1 MALCCGR
8 ASLPRFLVAEESL
21 THGTVSTLD
30 SGLGTNNN
38 QSRRRRTKCASL
50 ELRPWSIFV
59 DHIVIIRRAYHVSSN
74 YTTHQP
80 GQTDQCCRRSLQ
92 QAWQTLR
99 DCMLPKQDYGLSS
112 RPGARHRG
120 STANGQNFCECF
132 QRYVLSSWILG
143 MKVSMSFDHT
153 TETHHTR
160 LFGPSQEN
168 LPVLLIWKRPLAL
181 EIRKRL
187 PKSSSS
193 RAPNNNRTFRYRI
206 WSEHK

>member
-1 MALCCGR
+1 MTR
-8 ASLPRFLVAEESL
+8 
-21 THGTVSTLD
+21 D
-30 SGLGTNNN
+30 SGPITTNPKE
-38 QSRRRRTKCASL
+38 RKCASL

-59 DHIVIIRRAYHVSSN
+59 DHIVIISRTYHVSSN
-74 YTTHQP
+74 YTAYQP

-99 DCMLPKQDYGLSS
+99 DCVLPKQDYGLSS

-120 STANGQNFCECF
+120 SAANGQNFCECF

-143 MKVSMSFDHT
+143 MKVSMQSFDRG